1 MSTTTRPPSPGR
13 GASIDRTPLLGVA
26 HRSGWSASLRG
37 STRFL
42 RRTSGRRMIRAPSDI
57 LWNLTFIGVVIG
69 VLILSWHET
78 PSMPFRLWIFG
89 YVLQCVLHMVCV
101 CVGYRPRHPPE
112 GAVVDVEVGGGRAQ
126 IHRGRWKN
134 LMTMSRTKTMIGLG
148 ASEQDIHQ
156 LPKYKFHKVGDS
168 EKLEMSEPSGG
179 IMTECGSDSLVQHVL
194 LAEDA
199 ISSIVSSCANC
210 LVVTISIVPA

>member
-1 MSTTTRPPSPGR
+1 MSMTTRPPSPGR
-13 GASIDRTPLLGVA
+13 GAGIDRTPLLGVA

-37 STRFL
+37 SARFL
-42 RRTSGRRMIRAPSDI
+42 RRTSGRRMIRAPSV
-57 LWNLTFIGVVIG
+57 NLTFIGIVVG
-69 VLILSWHET
+69 VLILSWHDT
-78 PSMPFRLWIFG
+78 QSMPFRLWIFG

-101 CVGYRPRHPPE
+101 CVGYRRRHPPE

-148 ASEQDIHQ
+148 ASEQDVHQ

-168 EKLEMSEPSGG
+168 EKLEMSGPSGG
-179 IMTECGSDSLVQHVL
+179 IMTECGSDPLVQHVL

-199 ISSIVSSCANC
+199 ECCICLWSCANC